1 MPSSSATHDMAG
13 KDFQKPIHQSL
24 TTAACQPP
32 PHLIIY
38 IIFPALATADTKTNP
53 TLEQIIFTHVT
64 GAKPLLLFV
73 FSHIGLIAVSQNAK
87 FDFSGTTFFPQF
99 KLSISE
105 PPFHNIYM
113 FIKS

>member
-1 MPSSSATHDMAG
+1 MPSSSATHDMGG
-13 KDFQKPIHQSL
+13 KGSWKPMHQSL

-53 TLEQIIFTHVT
+53 TLQQIIFTHLI

-73 FSHIGLIAVSQNAK
+73 FSYIGLIAVSQNV
-87 FDFSGTTFFPQF
+87 
-99 KLSISE
+99 E
-105 PPFHNIYM
+105 V
-113 FIKS
+113 